1 MSFKY
6 INPGFAKLFDY
17 NPTAVQLETT
27 EKSKTGVAA
36 GITGTNTGINWA
48 TRHDDFWGRFD
59 VYLPTNVN
67 YSVYFGTPG
76 TTQKFTLSF
85 YQSYFMVSQGI
96 ETGSVSMG
104 ADRGYVSD
112 GTAKSLMGIKP
123 NEINSVLIHV
133 HYGTSETAYV
143 DITINNKNFRL
154 TGYEYKN
161 RTDAYNYVILSAT
174 NTAAPISNIILSDEE
189 ISIKEQV
196 ALIPVS
202 VTETEMTENDGIYS
216 ANAAGQ
222 TILQTPNINSL
233 ITHYGANS
241 RVTGIALFGVPAY
254 RNGSEPSKLTSISK
268 NNGEIVEYGEH
279 TLDEDTQAVIFDSRK
294 IETTIGGL
302 NGTQF
307 GWKVG
312 A

>member
-36 GITGTNTGINWA
+36 GISDSNTGINWA

-67 YSVYFGTPG
+67 YSVYFNTPG

-85 YQSYFMVSQGI
+85 YQSYFTVSQGI
-96 ETGSVSMG
+96 STGSVSMG

-123 NEINSVLIHV
+123 NEINSILVHV

-143 DITINNKNFRL
+143 DITINNKNFQL

-161 RTDAYNYVILSAT
+161 RSDAYNYVILSAT
-174 NTAAPISNIILSDEE
+174 NIAAPISNIILSDEE

-202 VTETEMTENDGIYS
+202 LTETEMTDLFGKCGGTDNF
-216 ANAAGQ
+216 ANAE
-222 TILQTPNINSL
+222 
-233 ITHYGANS
+233 HKFFDY
-241 RVTGIALFGVPAY
+241 ALRGKFASY
-254 RNGSEPSKLTSISK
+254 RNRSFRRSGLSKRL
-268 NNGEIVEYGEH
+268 
-279 TLDEDTQAVIFDSRK
+279 
-294 IETTIGGL
+294 
-302 NGTQF
+302 
-307 GWKVG
+307 G
-312 A
+312 AFKTHVNFKK